1 MKVYEVVSSFFDNGK
16 VAVSLHTYE
25 LDQKPENKFVETK
38 RCDRYHDY
46 FTNKNEAY
54 KHYDDAKR
62 A

>member
-16 VAVSLHTYE
+16 VTVSLHTYE
-25 LDQKPENKFVETK
+25 LDQIPENKFVETK

-46 FTNKNEAY
+46 FTNKKEAY
-54 KHYDDAKR
+54 KHYDDAMR

>member
-1 MKVYEVVSSFFDNGK
+1 MIIYEVVTSFFDNGK
-16 VAVSLHTYE
+16 VRVALHTYE
-25 LDQKPENKFVETK
+25 MDKKPENKCIETS

-46 FTNKNEAY
+46 FTSKKEAY